1 MSDSG
6 AGTAPVEIAPPS
18 PATVRRLGAA
28 FFLVAAVA
36 MFTTESD
43 YGLASDVGNYFYS
56 SLRQLAWL
64 QEFLRALL
72 SGSPGEA
79 LAPDHVADQWRWML
93 IRVPHP
99 PLSREIS
106 GLGWLVFR
114 NALGDVTAYRVGVM
128 VTYSALAGGCAAFTA
143 GTARSLLAGVGAGLG
158 ILLIPVLFAHGHFAH
173 TDLFL
178 SAFWFGSAACLYAWT
193 ENPGMRSLVMSG
205 LLLGAALA
213 TKFTGLLAVPV
224 LGIWLVLTRPRRLV
238 PAVVVLGL
246 AAALVFV
253 ASNPVMWT
261 DPATGISDYLG
272 AGVERSADVLNQIRT
287 LYFGTLYV
295 YRGPWH
301 YPFVWT
307 LIVLPPTILIAIL
320 AGLFDSRNSRLAG
333 FCVLNAAVLYLA
345 LMVPSAPMH
354 DGVRLIL
361 PAFPF
366 FAVLGGLGTAR
377 IAAGVARLPMV
388 RGEVGRLVPG
398 LLVVFAIFLPALAAV
413 VRTHPFQLSYVNLF
427 VGGVAG
433 AERRGLEITN
443 IKDVLSQ
450 EVLDDLADVI
460 PGGSVIDP
468 GFLLEEICFNQTLG
482 RAPRDWVVE
491 TRWPSLI
498 EGDPDLVLACEGT
511 EVRAPTAIDRQP
523 REPAYLL
530 QYARRAMWRPIDWAV
545 HLQGDRPA
553 YELSVEGV
561 PLLRVFR
568 LR

>member
-1 MSDSG
+1 MSETG
-6 AGTAPVEIAPPS
+6 AGTAPSDIAPPS

-56 SLRQLAWL
+56 SLRQLAWFH
-64 QEFLRALL
+64 EFLRALL
-72 SGSPGEA
+72 SGNPGTA
-79 LAPDHVADQWRWML
+79 LAPDHVAEQWRWLL

-114 NALGDVTAYRVGVM
+114 NVLGDVTAYRVGVM
-128 VTYSALAGGCAAFTA
+128 ITYSALAGGCAAFTA
-143 GTARSLLAGVGAGLG
+143 RNARSLLAGVGAGLG

-193 ENPGMRSLVMSG
+193 ENPGPRSLVMSG

-224 LGIWLVLTRPRRLV
+224 LGIWLLFTRPRQLV
-238 PAVVVLGL
+238 PAAAVLGL
-246 AAALVFV
+246 AATLVFV
-253 ASNPVMWT
+253 ASNPVVWT

-272 AGVERSADVLNQIRT
+272 AGVDRSADVLNQIRT

-320 AGLFDSRNSRLAG
+320 AGLFDRGNLRLSV

-377 IAAGVARLPMV
+377 IAAGVARLPIS
-388 RGEVGRLVPG
+388 RGDARRLVPG
-398 LLVVFAIFLPALAAV
+398 LLVTFAIFLPALAAV

-443 IKDVLSQ
+443 IKDVLNQ
-450 EVLDDLADVI
+450 EVLDDLAEVI

-482 RAPRDWVVE
+482 RAPGDWVVE
-491 TRWPSLI
+491 TRWPSLV
-498 EGDPDLVLACEGT
+498 EGNPDLALACVGT
-511 EVRAPTAIDRQP
+511 EARAPTVIDREP
-523 REPAYLL
+523 REPEYLL
-530 QYARRAMWRPIDWAV
+530 RYARKAMWRPIDWAV

-553 YELSVEGV
+553 YELSVESV
-561 PLLRVFR
+561 PLLQVFR

>member
-1 MSDSG
+1 M
-6 AGTAPVEIAPPS
+6 
-18 PATVRRLGAA
+18 
-28 FFLVAAVA
+28 
-36 MFTTESD
+36 
-43 YGLASDVGNYFYS
+43 
-56 SLRQLAWL
+56 
-64 QEFLRALL
+64 ALM
-72 SGSPGEA
+72 SGSPGAA
-79 LAPDHVADQWRWML
+79 LAPDHVAEQWRWML

-106 GLGWLVFR
+106 GLGWLMFR
-114 NALGDVTAYRVGVM
+114 NVLGDVTAYRLGVM

-143 GTARSLLAGVGAGLG
+143 STARSMLAGVGSGLG

-178 SAFWFGSAACLYAWT
+178 SAFWFGSAACLYVWT
-193 ENPGMRSLVMSG
+193 GNPRPLSLIVSG
-205 LLLGAALA
+205 LLLGATLA

-224 LGIWLVLTRPRRLV
+224 LGTWLLLTRPRQLA
-238 PAVVVLGL
+238 PAAAILGL

-253 ASNPVMWT
+253 ATNPVMWT
-261 DPATGISDYLG
+261 DPATGISDYIG
-272 AGVERSADVLNQIRT
+272 AGVDRSADVLNQIRT
-287 LYFGTLYV
+287 LYFGTFYV

-320 AGLFDSRNSRLAG
+320 VGSLDRRNFQLAG
-333 FCVLNAAVLYLA
+333 FCLLNAAVLYLA

-361 PAFPF
+361 PAVPF

-377 IAAGVARLPMV
+377 IATGIGRLPTL
-388 RGEVGRLVPG
+388 RGDDRKLVPG
-398 LLVVFAIFLPALAAV
+398 LLVTLAIFLPALAAV

-468 GFLLEEICFNQTLG
+468 GFLLEEFCFNQTLG
-482 RAPRDWVVE
+482 RAPRDWVFE
-491 TRWPSLI
+491 TSWPSLI
-498 EGDPDLVLACEGT
+498 EGRPDLALACEGT
-511 EVRAPTAIDRQP
+511 EVRAPTVIDREP
-523 REPAYLL
+523 RAAAYLV
-530 QYARRAMWRPIDWAV
+530 QYARKAMWRPIDWAV
-545 HLQGDRPA
+545 HLQEHSPA